1 MFGLRRKLDTAFG
14 DPAAELESDTAL
26 SPGIGPAPGARR
38 KRKRWIVAITF
49 AAIIA
54 IIGITAIIVLVR
66 DAAHNA
72 QLRVARERQL
82 ALPFTGLKNPHG
94 VAVDRAGNVYVSDIG
109 TNRVLK
115 LGTGASTQTVLPF
128 TGLDLSR
135 HTYASTAGVAVDA
148 TGGVYVVD
156 TGNNRVLKLG
166 AGASTQ
172 TVLPFTGLVDPTGVA
187 VDTAG
192 DVYVA
197 SVNEV
202 VKLKAGSSTQTVLPS
217 TGGGVPL
224 DVAVDPAGTVY
235 TGVSPAPGG
244 RGSSTAP
251 YLLKLAPGSDTW
263 TRIAS
268 AGDDEAYVAADTAG
282 NVYVMASAT
291 SEGRGAVMKTALL
304 VPGSKDLGGTR
315 TCEPDPFARCWTEL
329 PGAYR
334 FTAPGGLAVDTRG
347 NVYVTDHLELAGQG
361 LVVKLPAG

>member
-1 MFGLRRKLDTAFG
+1 
-14 DPAAELESDTAL
+14 
-26 SPGIGPAPGARR
+26 
-38 KRKRWIVAITF
+38 V
-49 AAIIA
+49 IIA
-54 IIGITAIIVLVR
+54 IIGITAIMVLLGE
-66 DAAHNA
+66 AAHNA
-72 QLRVARERQL
+72 KLRFDRERQL

-94 VAVDRAGNVYVSDIG
+94 VAVDRDGNVYVSDIG

-115 LGTGASTQTVLPF
+115 LAAGSSTQTVLPF
-128 TGLDLSR
+128 TGLGLSR

-148 TGGVYVVD
+148 AGSVYVVD
-156 TGNNRVLKLG
+156 TGNNRVLKLA
-166 AGASTQ
+166 AGSSTQ

-187 VDTAG
+187 VGAGG

-197 SVNEV
+197 DVNEV
-202 VKLKAGSSTQTVLPS
+202 VKLTAGSSAQTVLPS
-217 TGGGVPL
+217 TGSGVPL

-235 TGVSPAPGG
+235 IGVSPPPGG
-244 RGSSTAP
+244 RGTSTPP

-263 TRIAS
+263 TRVAS
-268 AGDDEAYVAADTAG
+268 AGDDEAYVAVDTSG
-282 NVYVMASAT
+282 NVYVIASAT

-334 FTAPGGLAVDTRG
+334 FTAPGGLAVDTHG